1 MRIRSGPGVSL
12 ALVLG
17 LLLALPA
24 FPQSGGY
31 GSIGP
36 GKGEVIGGIA
46 GGADVLGVV
55 GYLIYHETHKPPTIT
70 GCLTSKADGLSL
82 TNKKDQKVYTLNGN
96 LAALEPGEKVATL
109 PLVVRRSLWRA
120 LVIQEKGRV
129 QRNRHGSKRD
139 GRLQ

>member
-1 MRIRSGPGVSL
+1 VSL

-96 LAALEPGEKVATL
+96 LAALEPGEKVA
-109 PLVVRRSLWRA
+109 
-120 LVIQEKGRV
+120 IKGRKV
-129 QRNRHGSKRD
+129 STKDASGKLSFEVEKLNKDLGACQP
-139 GRLQ
+139 